1 MNVVRFGERGVPLIY
16 VPSSGGDHE
25 EFARFGMPADCG
37 PWIAAGRVQI
47 FSIDGFGPR
56 TLWNDALAPA
66 ERIRAY
72 ARFERY
78 AVEELVPWVR
88 ASSGGRTPAVVGASY
103 GAHVAANLLFKH
115 PALVGAACGLGGVYG
130 LWHRL
135 DGYHD
140 DEVYFHTPLEYL
152 PRLADVTI
160 LDAIRATDGMLVF
173 GAERDEWLWSTE
185 RLLGVLAERRLPHR
199 SEIWPAPADH
209 HERWWRRQLRRL
221 LELRYGTLRPPPRLD

>member
-103 GAHVAANLLFKH
+103 GAFVAANLLFKH
-115 PALVGAACGLGGVYG
+115 PGEIDLACGLGGVYG

-135 DGYHD
+135 DGHHD
-140 DEVYFHTPLEYL
+140 DDVYFHTPLEYL
-152 PRLADVTI
+152 PRLGDPSI
-160 LDAIRATDGMLVF
+160 LDSIRRTRGMVLF
-173 GAERDEWLWSTE
+173 AAEDDEWLSSTE
-185 RLLGVLAERRLPHR
+185 RLKQVLIDKRLPHAAD
-199 SEIWPAPADH
+199 IWPSPANH
-209 HERWWRRQLRRL
+209 HERWWKQQLRVF
-221 LELRYGTLRPPPRLD
+221 LERYI